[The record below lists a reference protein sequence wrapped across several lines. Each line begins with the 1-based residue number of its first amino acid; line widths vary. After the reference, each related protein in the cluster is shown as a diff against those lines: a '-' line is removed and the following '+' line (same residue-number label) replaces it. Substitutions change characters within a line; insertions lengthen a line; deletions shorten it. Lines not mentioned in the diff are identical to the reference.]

1 MFNHINIIKTI
12 PNDRNSRAATLF
24 KLVNGMFPTTE
35 DECKK
40 YADANELLELM
51 AKANKVH
58 DEKGVNVYGITINTR
73 NVFLMYANSFG
84 DDEKIIRE
92 SYNTRRNESIID
104 ALQKILMIYYRKVK

>member
-1 MFNHINIIKTI
+1 MDERLRRSITI
-12 PNDRNSRAATLF
+12 F
-24 KLVNGMFPTTE
+24 KLINQRFPNNETESQKYMF
-35 DECKK
+35 
-40 YADANELLELM
+40 ADELLELM

-104 ALQKILMIYYRKVK
+104 ALQRILMIYYRKVK